1 MIGARLKNTAFE
13 VNAVSLC
20 SVELDF
26 SNVKNTAFHDV
37 DGCVAVDDASQH
49 LSQVVFVVSLVLG
62 GIFVVDNRSLIR
74 TGNIDNVVSKK
85 TCDIAFG
92 ITDFG
97 SIKHTAH
104 DIQSRIFKET
114 FIGLEVSGC
123 LVVNGILGIQLGNIE
138 IAFVEIDGA
147 AGRSNLLE
155 CGVAICREL
164 TVFADL
170 SQSDTRCVAGFIDK
184 FTACE
189 VELIRR
195 GCRSGFIHKLITI
208 THGDIGSIN
217 RA

>member
-1 MIGARLKNTAFE
+1 M
-13 VNAVSLC
+13 
-20 SVELDF
+20 
-26 SNVKNTAFHDV
+26 
-37 DGCVAVDDASQH
+37 
-49 LSQVVFVVSLVLG
+49 SLVLG

-155 CGVAICREL
+155 CGVAVCREL
-164 TVFADL
+164 TVCADL
-170 SQSDTRCVAGFIDK
+170 RQDDTGSVASFVDK
-184 FTACE
+184 LTA
-189 VELIRR
+189 
-195 GCRSGFIHKLITI
+195 
-208 THGDIGSIN
+208 
-217 RA
+217 